1 MAIDIDLLRAL
12 TKSASQ
18 PMTPG
23 NQAMAN
29 AAQMAAPPGA
39 PPLPSAP
46 SPAQSS
52 EQPNAEATVPEAQY
66 KKEMDGKTKEI
77 ESLRAQ
83 LQDAKF
89 EVQRTKM
96 RSEFQQQQQ
105 KMQLDMQAKQQAM
118 LDKVKGEQAAL
129 DKRQAEVEQQNAQ
142 QKIQLER
149 DAAQQQM
156 NIAREEAK
164 SIQNIAKRDADS
176 IKATAAD
183 NAKSYVRMTDDA
195 RKAADGY
202 MASKQQELNKQQEA
216 ARNSTPYIPPALQSQ
231 LRGAMAAAKNVGK
244 FRARLAKTNASIHKE
259 ASQQPQQPQQP
270 QPQPAQ
276 QQPPQNLPAQQN
288 TTVRVPAGV
297 TKVPGNWQLQTEGN
311 AYGVNRRTYSVPAQ
325 GGAPGAQG
333 APAQPAAPA
342 TSGPQISAEQQ
353 RQNARM
359 KQQDTMAQNRRL
371 RQQRANTLL
380 SNVSDKVVLQGTML
394 DRHKGMLTAKANM
407 NRLAAKG
414 AQNTEEYKQWAQ
426 AYNYANKELAT
437 YRQSVEQKAAA
448 GDAAA
453 KEELAQMKDFTQ
465 KRETSGG
472 AGLLKKVNPL
482 GWISSGARALGFGGA
497 ADKLDEVA
505 TFGLSNRRSE
515 EEEFLEAAQHGMTP
529 EEFAAKK
536 QEESRGGAVKSF
548 LKGFFV
554 DPFVNAGNSF
564 NENERASQLAKNRG
578 VSRNWWSDD
587 YSSQGEAGKNYLNAI
602 QQRGLKHSALG
613 NYGSIA
619 LNNGLMAADVIG
631 TAAMVIPGIGTAAGA
646 GLKGLS
652 ALGRGAKMFSAASK
666 LGVGGRMAAAARGLK
681 AGWKPLKALQAGG
694 GAMGRAAGAVRKFN
708 TTSRMGLRAFRKA
721 NPKLYRAAMF
731 APFAPIAGEAA
742 AIGGQMAGTDKLNFL
757 SQDSWGGHDMRS
769 RIAQDDPR
777 QVMEG
782 YYMGAAGNLYDPE
795 TGGQTTRDWIRGS
808 HYGSDEGA
816 MARSGRLRAY
826 KQMNPG
832 WYDSMGKSA
841 SVARNGQDSWNQS
854 LMADNMPLRTDYDR
868 DWRGKLLTFVSP
880 FVNNMTNGIV
890 NLVPNYEMPK
900 IKVSYSDP
908 AAAIAAT
915 SDQTYNPEF
924 NRGRAHRMSPLARS
938 LEHARMQ
945 SLGYGPLL
953 GM

>member
-1 MAIDIDLLRAL
+1 MAIDIDLLIAL

-29 AAQMAAPPGA
+29 AAQMAAPPGS

-46 SPAQSS
+46 SPAPSP
-52 EQPNAEATVPEAQY
+52 EQPNAEATVPEAQH

-259 ASQQPQQPQQP
+259 ASQAQPPAPQQPQQP
-270 QPQPAQ
+270 QAQPAQ
-276 QQPPQNLPAQQN
+276 QPATQAPPAPQN
-288 TTVRVPAGV
+288 
-297 TKVPGNWQLQTEGN
+297 N
-311 AYGVNRRTYSVPAQ
+311 AARVPAQ
-325 GGAPGAQG
+325 GGTPGAAARP
-333 APAQPAAPA
+333 APT

-482 GWISSGARALGFGGA
+482 GWLSSGARALGFGGA

-587 YSSQGEAGKNYLNAI
+587 YSSQGEAGQNYLNAI
-602 QQRGLKHSALG
+602 RQRGLKHSALG

-666 LGVGGRMAAAARGLK
+666 LGKGGRLAAAARGMK

-708 TTSRMGLRAFRKA
+708 TTSRMGLHAFRKA
-721 NPKLYRAAMF
+721 RPGLYRTAMI
-731 APFAPIAGEAA
+731 APFAPMAGEVAA
-742 AIGGQMAGTDKLNFL
+742 LGGQMAGTDKLNFL
-757 SQDSWGGHDMRS
+757 SQDTWGGHDMRS

-782 YYMGAAGNLYDPE
+782 YYMGAAGDLYDPE

-841 SVARNGQDSWNQS
+841 SVARNGQDSWNQA
-854 LMADNMPLRTDYDR
+854 LMADNMPMRTDYDK
-868 DWRGKLLTFVSP
+868 DWRGKLLTFLSP
-880 FVNNMTNGIV
+880 FAHNMTNGMV

-945 SLGYGPLL
+945 SLGYSPLL

>member
-1 MAIDIDLLRAL
+1 MAIDIDLLIAL

-23 NQAMAN
+23 NQAMAD

-46 SPAQSS
+46 APAQSP
-52 EQPNAEATVPEAQY
+52 EQPNAEATVPEAQH
-66 KKEMDGKTKEI
+66 KKEMDGKAKEI

-129 DKRQAEVEQQNAQ
+129 DKRQAELEQQNAQ

-259 ASQQPQQPQQP
+259 ASQAQPPAPQPQQPQQ
-270 QPQPAQ
+270 Q
-276 QQPPQNLPAQQN
+276 PAQQN

-297 TKVPGNWQLQTEGN
+297 TKVPGNLQPQTEGT
-311 AYGVNRRTYSVPAQ
+311 AYGVNRRTYSAPAQ
-325 GGAPGAQG
+325 GGAPGA
-333 APAQPAAPA
+333 PAQPAAPT

-482 GWISSGARALGFGGA
+482 GWLSSGARALGFGGA

-587 YSSQGEAGKNYLNAI
+587 YSSQGEAGQNYLNAI
-602 QQRGLKHSALG
+602 RQRGLKHSALG

-666 LGVGGRMAAAARGLK
+666 LGKGGRLAAAARGMK

-708 TTSRMGLRAFRKA
+708 TTSRMGLHAFRKA
-721 NPKLYRAAMF
+721 RPGLYRTAMI
-731 APFAPIAGEAA
+731 APFAPMAGEVAA
-742 AIGGQMAGTDKLNFL
+742 LGGQMAGTDKLNFL
-757 SQDSWGGHDMRS
+757 SQDTWGGHDMRS

-782 YYMGAAGNLYDPE
+782 YYMGAAGDLYDPE

-841 SVARNGQDSWNQS
+841 SVARNGQDSWNQA
-854 LMADNMPLRTDYDR
+854 LMADNMPMRTDYDK
-868 DWRGKLLTFVSP
+868 DWRGKLLTFLSP
-880 FVNNMTNGIV
+880 FAHNMTNGMV

-900 IKVSYSDP
+900 IRVSYSDP

-945 SLGYGPLL
+945 SLGYSPLL